1 MLMASDIKDGYLLSI
16 LIRENGKYNLI
27 MMMRQQK

>member
-16 LIRENGKYNLI
+16 LIWENGKYNLI